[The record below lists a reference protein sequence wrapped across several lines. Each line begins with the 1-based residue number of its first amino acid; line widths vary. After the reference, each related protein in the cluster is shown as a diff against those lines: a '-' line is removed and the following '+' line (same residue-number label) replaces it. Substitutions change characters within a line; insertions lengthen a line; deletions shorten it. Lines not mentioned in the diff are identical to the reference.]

1 MAAGAESRSK
11 SNRTRVIATT
21 ILMGRKAV
29 PREEVWTILMRM
41 QIKTDPQI
49 AGYEPRIRQIEST
62 LKNALGHLA
71 NVAPAQKS
79 ASTMRPAS
87 GS

>member
-11 SNRTRVIATT
+11 SNRTRVIAAT

-49 AGYEPRIRQIEST
+49 AGYE
-62 LKNALGHLA
+62 
-71 NVAPAQKS
+71 
-79 ASTMRPAS
+79 
-87 GS
+87 